1 MAMQDPDMGVKMR
14 NQRLLITVIPH
25 AMTGVRACV
34 RALGNA
40 RCSMSVPLLMHN
52 AAVNFGEARALRR
65 AGEELCPLIPS
76 LLSLLSRDFAGRD
89 IIEWLIHK
97 YNIGEEGEELIRN
110 SESY

>member
-1 MAMQDPDMGVKMR
+1 
-14 NQRLLITVIPH
+14 
-25 AMTGVRACV
+25 
-34 RALGNA
+34 
-40 RCSMSVPLLMHN
+40 MSVPLLMHN